1 MGDTFEDRMNTGSQA
16 VYAAIE
22 AGDYQGQGVAP
33 IEAAL
38 LDAQLD
44 ASGDEQGGGTA

>member
-1 MGDTFEDRMNTGSQA
+1 MGDTFQDRMNTGSEA

-22 AGDYQGQGVAP
+22 RGDYQGQGTAP
-33 IEAAL
+33 IESAL

-44 ASGDEQGGGTA
+44 ASGDEQDGDL

>member
-1 MGDTFEDRMNTGSQA
+1 MEPNFQDRMNAGSEA

-22 AGDYQGQGVAP
+22 RGDYRGQGTAP
-33 IEAAL
+33 IEPAL

-44 ASGDEQGGGTA
+44 ASDDEQDGSS

>member
-1 MGDTFEDRMNTGSQA
+1 MGETFQDRMNAGSEA

-22 AGDYQGQGVAP
+22 RGDYQGQGTAP
-33 IEAAL
+33 IEPAL

-44 ASGDEQGGGTA
+44 ASDDEQDGSI

>member
-1 MGDTFEDRMNTGSQA
+1 MGDTFQDRMNAGSEA

-22 AGDYQGQGVAP
+22 RGDYQGQGVAP

-38 LDAQLD
+38 LDVQLD
-44 ASGDEQGGGTA
+44 ASDDEQDGDL